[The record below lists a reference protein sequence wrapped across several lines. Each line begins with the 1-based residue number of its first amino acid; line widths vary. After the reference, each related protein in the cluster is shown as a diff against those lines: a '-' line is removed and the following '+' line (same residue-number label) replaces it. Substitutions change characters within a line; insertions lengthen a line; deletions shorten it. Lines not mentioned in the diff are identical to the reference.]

1 MTTVFITD
9 KGDTTFLYNIDKNQ
23 DLVKN
28 LKGHLLLTTG
38 EIDNNVHPANTMRV
52 VNALIKA
59 NKRFD
64 LAILPNQRHGYTDME
79 EYFFWLMADYYSKWL
94 IGDFSQPIDIEQMNR
109 DAPQS
114 GGGSTRRALPD
125 EQEEEN

>member
-1 MTTVFITD
+1 MLKTLEIKRNDPV
-9 KGDTTFLYNIDKNQ
+9 GRRCREE
-23 DLVKN
+23 N

-52 VNALIKA
+52 VHALIKA

-64 LAILPNQRHGYTDME
+64 FAMLPTQRHGYTDME

-109 DAPQS
+109 EIE
-114 GGGSTRRALPD
+114 RKK
-125 EQEEEN
+125 

>member
-1 MTTVFITD
+1 
-9 KGDTTFLYNIDKNQ
+9 
-23 DLVKN
+23 
-28 LKGHLLLTTG
+28 
-38 EIDNNVHPANTMRV
+38 MRV

-64 LAILPNQRHGYTDME
+64 LAVLPNQRHGYSDME

-94 IGDFSQPIDIEQMNR
+94 IGDFSQPVDIEQMNR

-114 GGGSTRRALPD
+114 GGATRRAQPD
-125 EQEEEN
+125 EREED